1 MAQTN
6 RSTKTPM
13 LLLQSKLKKKLRS
26 EVTAIN
32 QSQVNSSSTIGCCE
46 YELQCCQLWRR
57 IYILVSIIDGID
69 ISITEFHGNFEN
81 RLQASISVR
90 FE

>member
-13 LLLQSKLKKKLRS
+13 LLLLKKKLRS

-32 QSQVNSSSTIGCCE
+32 QSQVNSSPTIGCCE
-46 YELQCCQLWRR
+46 YEMQCSQLWCR
-57 IYILVSIIDGID
+57 ICEYGFLALIEL
-69 ISITEFHGNFEN
+69 TF
-81 RLQASISVR
+81 
-90 FE
+90 